1 MDARARLLR
10 AASDSLVPPPTASR
24 APRSTG
30 RSRYAVCVASNTPAP
45 WTLRPDLSRRNMLI
59 IEDDADSREFLRE
72 VLRRCGAVVVEAD
85 NVRTARIYIKDMKF
99 DLIVTD
105 LAMPGGDGA
114 MFLNWLR
121 EQPRERGGLTP
132 AIAVT
137 AFYEQ
142 YPPAELT
149 GWAAYL
155 RKPVDI
161 EQFIRTVADILHIP
175 TSRA

>member
-1 MDARARLLR
+1 
-10 AASDSLVPPPTASR
+10 
-24 APRSTG
+24 
-30 RSRYAVCVASNTPAP
+30 VCVVSNTPAP
-45 WTLRPDLSRRNMLI
+45 WTTRPDLSRRNVLI

-72 VLRRCGAVVVEAD
+72 VLRTCGAVVIEAD
-85 NVRTARIYIKDMKF
+85 NVRTARIYVKDMKF

-105 LAMPGGDGA
+105 LSMPGGDGA
-114 MFLNWLR
+114 MFLSWLR
-121 EQPRERGGLTP
+121 EQPRERGGVTP

-155 RKPVDI
+155 RKPVDVD
-161 EQFIRTVADILHIP
+161 QFIRTVADILHIP